1 MRKGTRILLAEAD
14 RIIIKNKRHL
24 ARVKKFLEKVEA
36 DKL

>member
-1 MRKGTRILLAEAD
+1 MRSWRKILLAEAD
-14 RIIIKNKRHL
+14 RIIIRNKQHL